1 MSPSCATV
9 EPTAQVP
16 STRIENDMN
25 AAAEQ
30 AQYDLAVLHRE
41 AAKKRV
47 DRLRREL
54 DAAEKMYA
62 HYESKVAVLNVFSL
76 APVKENR

>member
-1 MSPSCATV
+1 
-9 EPTAQVP
+9 
-16 STRIENDMN
+16 MN
-25 AAAEQ
+25 QQAEQ
-30 AQYDLAVLHRE
+30 AKYDTAVLLRDS
-41 AAKKRV
+41 AKTRV

-54 DAAEKMYA
+54 DSAEKMYA